1 MWSVKSYVINLDRDK
16 DRLAKVEQEF
26 AAAGMAF
33 KRVPAI
39 NGADLPDRIAP
50 YFLDAD
56 GNYAP
61 HLTAGEIG
69 CYASHL
75 SVWHRVL
82 LEEDRCALICED
94 DVRLVPQFREVIDL
108 IIAKAPPGWDLIRLS
123 SPTERA
129 KYRFAE
135 VSPYYSIVRYTK
147 IPASAAGYLLSKV
160 GAMKLLVVTRRT
172 RPVDLDCGCP
182 WEFNLDT
189 YGVLP
194 TPVLV
199 DDLRIPSGQRPSS
212 SIERAGVRKQI
223 RRPRGFTGTGPRFFT
238 MHRINRLRYN
248 LRTIGPLRLMGIRAE
263 HQITRLFRS
272 TSSDVPH
279 HASPQPKE

>member
-33 KRVPAI
+33 ERVPAI

-147 IPASAAGYLLSKV
+147 IPASAAGYLL
-160 GAMKLLVVTRRT
+160 TR
-172 RPVDLDCGCP
+172 
-182 WEFNLDT
+182 
-189 YGVLP
+189 
-194 TPVLV
+194 
-199 DDLRIPSGQRPSS
+199 S
-212 SIERAGVRKQI
+212 VR
-223 RRPRGFTGTGPRFFT
+223 
-238 MHRINRLRYN
+238 
-248 LRTIGPLRLMGIRAE
+248 
-263 HQITRLFRS
+263 
-272 TSSDVPH
+272 
-279 HASPQPKE
+279 